1 MISKTELLKHIQ
13 KLPEKIAIE
22 ELIEQLIFIE
32 KLENRIAESKE
43 NLIVSEEDL
52 KREMTEW
59 SK

>member
-1 MISKTELLKHIQ
+1 MLSKTELLKHIQ

-22 ELIEQLIFIE
+22 ELIDQLIFLE

-43 NLIVSEEDL
+43 NMAITEEDL
-52 KREMTEW
+52 KKEMAEW